1 MEPGEIYVVIP
12 AFNEAGAI
20 AAVLDPLI
28 REGFRVVVVDDGSMD
43 STAEISARSGAA
55 VVHHALNC
63 GQGAALQ
70 TGITFALR
78 HGARYICTYDAD
90 GQHSPGDIRALASG
104 LEAASADVALGS
116 RFLGRAERI
125 TRWRRWLLKAAIVF
139 TRAHSGLQLTDTHNG
154 LRLLTGR
161 AARRI
166 HLLQPRMAHAS
177 EILVQIARLGLRYV
191 EVPVTITYSA
201 YSTRKGQSAFG
212 SIRILFDLLI
222 ARALK

>member
-1 MEPGEIYVVIP
+1 METADIHVVIP

-20 AAVLDPLI
+20 VTVLAPLV
-28 REGFRVVVVDDGSMD
+28 REGFPVVVVDDGSRD
-43 STAEISARSGAA
+43 ATAELAAAAGAA
-55 VVHHALNC
+55 VVRHALNC

-70 TGITFALR
+70 TGITYALR
-78 HGARYICTYDAD
+78 HGARYLCTYDAD
-90 GQHSPGDIRALASG
+90 GQHSPEDIRALARG
-104 LEAASADVALGS
+104 LEASQADVALGS

-125 TRWRRWLLKAAIVF
+125 TPWRRWLLKAAIVF
-139 TRAHSGLQLTDTHNG
+139 TRTHSGLKLTDTHNG
-154 LRLLTGR
+154 LRLLTAG